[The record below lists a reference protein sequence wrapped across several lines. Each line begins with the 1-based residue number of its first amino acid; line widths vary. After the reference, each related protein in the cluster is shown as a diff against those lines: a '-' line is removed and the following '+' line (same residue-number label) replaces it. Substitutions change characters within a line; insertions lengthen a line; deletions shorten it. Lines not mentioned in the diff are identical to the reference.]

1 MNIDELVRGARPE
14 HGWARSNGGRRV
26 LDNVIT
32 AARAD
37 SASGSTA
44 WDRPAARRPALRW
57 SLVGTGLVGAAAAV
71 ALVAPAIVAS
81 PDAPAEGPP
90 PVGALPG
97 TTGNPAGGTTTVTA
111 HDILLAAAT
120 RAETAPAETGKYWR
134 VKTLAVFGSVR
145 VGADPH
151 AYWIVRRSVEESW
164 DAGTKNEPSWDGR
177 REVGVR
183 PRAAADEKAWRAAG
197 SPTTWTIDADG
208 GKDLVLSTRP
218 GAGEL
223 NKDTRPP
230 RYLEDVGQLSLE
242 QVRQLPAD
250 QQALRA
256 WVTSRIQQ
264 RMGFSPGSADGDRLI
279 FSLLGRMLLDTP
291 AEPKV
296 RAAAFRILADLPGVR
311 GLGTVRDES
320 GRSGQGVE
328 FANGTYT
335 ERLIIDTATHLILAD
350 KVSSGPKGSATP
362 SKESSTL
369 VLTAEWSDAA
379 PQVPSVPQ

>member
-14 HGWARSNGGRRV
+14 PGWARSNGGRRV

-32 AARAD
+32 AAQAD

-44 WDRPAARRPALRW
+44 WDRPATRRLALRW

-71 ALVAPAIVAS
+71 ALVAPAILAG
-81 PDAPAEGPP
+81 PDAPADGPP
-90 PVGALPG
+90 PAGALPG
-97 TTGNPAGGTTTVTA
+97 TTGNTTGGTTTVGA

-120 RAETAPAETGKYWR
+120 RAEQAPAETGRYWH
-134 VKTLAVFGSVR
+134 VKTMNVFGAVR
-145 VGADPH
+145 LGTEPN
-151 AYWIVRRSVEESW
+151 AYWMVRRSVEESW
-164 DAGTKNEPSWDGR
+164 DAGAQQEPSWNGR
-177 REVGVR
+177 REAGVR
-183 PRAAADEKAWRAAG
+183 PRAEADEKAWRTAG
-197 SPTTWTIDADG
+197 SPTTWTLDADG
-208 GKDLVLSTRP
+208 AKDLVLSTRP

-223 NKDTRPP
+223 SKDTQPP
-230 RYLEDVGQLSLE
+230 RYLEDVGPLSLA
-242 QVRQLPAD
+242 QVRQLPED
-250 QQALRA
+250 QKALRD
-256 WVTSRIQQ
+256 WVTSRIHQ
-264 RMGFSPGSADGDRLI
+264 RMGFAPGSADSDRLT

-291 AEPKV
+291 AAPKV

-328 FANGTYT
+328 FTSEVYA

-350 KVSSGPKGSATP
+350 KVSSGPKGKAAP
-362 SKESSTL
+362 SKQSSTL

-379 PQVPSVPQ
+379 PQLPSVPQ